1 MPKKTL
7 TPKSKRRQSANA
19 GGCRRPSFCSPFK
32 LNEITQRLIDPVH
45 GGEVEA
51 VHVEDA
57 RLMLKEI
64 HRLASNLTHVIDTL
78 GYAVDKSK
86 SNHLRL
92 INEINSRMRPTENYR
107 SQP

>member
-1 MPKKTL
+1 MPKKIR
-7 TPKSKRRQSANA
+7 TPKPNAPEPQQA
-19 GGCRRPSFCSPFK
+19 GGCRRPSFCSPFE
-32 LNEITQRLIDPVH
+32 LDEITQRLIDPVH

-64 HRLASNLTHVIDTL
+64 CRLAANLSHVIDVL
-78 GYAVDKSK
+78 GYAVDKSQ

-92 INEINSRMRPTENYR
+92 INEINRRMRPTENT
-107 SQP
+107 

>member
-1 MPKKTL
+1 MPKKKA
-7 TPKSKRRQSANA
+7 TPKPKPTQPQQA
-19 GGCRRPSFCSPFK
+19 GGCRRPSFCSPFD
-32 LNEITQRLIDPVH
+32 LSEITQRLIDPVH

-57 RLMLKEI
+57 RMMLNEI

-78 GYAVDKSK
+78 GYAVDKFQ

-92 INEINSRMRPTENYR
+92 INEVNRRMRPTENT
-107 SQP
+107 